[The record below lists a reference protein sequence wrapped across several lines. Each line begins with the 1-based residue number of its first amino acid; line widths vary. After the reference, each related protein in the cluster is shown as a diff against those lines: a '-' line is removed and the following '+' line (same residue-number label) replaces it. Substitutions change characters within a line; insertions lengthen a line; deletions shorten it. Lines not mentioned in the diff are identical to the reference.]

1 MAAETTIVQ
10 GKSGIYSEKTIID
23 SHDYKDSNS
32 RYTVHVASNN
42 HNPPPT
48 KRRDCSSN
56 ERRRNTAG
64 MKQYPISKQQTHMQ
78 NHTKITRE

>member
-23 SHDYKDSNS
+23 SHAYKDRNS
-32 RYTVHVASNN
+32 RYTVHMATNN

-48 KRRDCSSN
+48 KRRNGSSN
-56 ERRRNTAG
+56 EGSRNTAG
-64 MKQYPISKQQTHMQ
+64 MNQYPMSKQQTHMQ